1 MSLNNP
7 KTLLWHSP
15 NHLCY
20 PFIKKLLAKR
30 PAGGAAG
37 DDLLFEHAL
46 LMALHAL
53 LVRENLLYSPVLRN
67 TCANQLPADSLFP
80 KPFILP
86 LYKKITGQKTSL
98 PSIFRPIMWACPFG
112 SGYRAVSFWARL
124 SALFQY
130 ITHRAPRKDT
140 CAYPSRKTRPPH
152 TPASPAITAAPHC
165 SCACAPE
172 INSRPN
178 PHSLCSAQQ
187 AATRAAPTTKKHLRD
202 IITQTRKT
210 YCPKHE
216 PRTTSNHT
224 AENCCKLWGLII
236 SPQIE
241 QKHRAGDSKNDS
253 DT

>member
-7 KTLLWHSP
+7 KTLLWQSP
-15 NHLCY
+15 NHLFY

-46 LMALHAL
+46 LMALHAI

-112 SGYRAVSFWARL
+112 SGYRAVSFCARGR
-124 SALFQY
+124 ACFQCDSN
-130 ITHRAPRKDT
+130 TAPRKDT
-140 CAYPSRKTRPPH
+140 CAYPSR
-152 TPASPAITAAPHC
+152 S
-165 SCACAPE
+165 
-172 INSRPN
+172 
-178 PHSLCSAQQ
+178 
-187 AATRAAPTTKKHLRD
+187 
-202 IITQTRKT
+202 
-210 YCPKHE
+210 
-216 PRTTSNHT
+216 
-224 AENCCKLWGLII
+224 
-236 SPQIE
+236 SPQPSV
-241 QKHRAGDSKNDS
+241 H
-253 DT
+253 